1 MRKTPTARETQDT
14 LVPDPLVQQEFGVTA
29 MTIHRWDH
37 DPNLNFPPKIKIRTK
52 NYRSRKALE
61 QFKADLI
68 VSAMRDRAG
77 RT

>member
-1 MRKTPTARETQDT
+1 MRKTPIAPETQDA

-29 MTIHRWDH
+29 MNH

-61 QFKADLI
+61 QFKANLI
-68 VSAMRDRAG
+68 ASATRGRAG